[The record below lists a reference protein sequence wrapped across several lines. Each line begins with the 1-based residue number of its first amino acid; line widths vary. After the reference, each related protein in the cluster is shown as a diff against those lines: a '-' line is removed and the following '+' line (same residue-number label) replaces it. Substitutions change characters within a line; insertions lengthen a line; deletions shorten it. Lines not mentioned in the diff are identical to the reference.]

1 MITRTLI
8 KSSGHILNLKKSD
21 HCGISSLEQNH
32 QVVTDNLGKANI
44 LNYQFASVFTV
55 DNDDNEQIPALKTS
69 TCPDAIEQQY
79 ANQSTTFRLP
89 KSRR

>member
-32 QVVTDNLGKANI
+32 QVVTDNLDKANV
-44 LNYQFASVFTV
+44 LNNQFASVFTV
-55 DNDDNEQIPALKTS
+55 GNDDSEQMPAL
-69 TCPDAIEQQY
+69 
-79 ANQSTTFRLP
+79 
-89 KSRR
+89 